1 MLYPRLVDVDS
12 EARPSPHI
20 TETGLR
26 MSGMND
32 ENICREKR
40 PKSDMIDSTK
50 VEKKTGLVC
59 DYGATSR
66 KCSGLQTTITFL

>member
-1 MLYPRLVDVDS
+1 MLYPRLVDVSSD
-12 EARPSPHI
+12 ARPSPHI

-40 PKSDMIDSTK
+40 SKSDMIDSDR
-50 VEKKTGLVC
+50 LVHK
-59 DYGATSR
+59 S
-66 KCSGLQTTITFL
+66 